1 MKQPMHAIER
11 RLNFV
16 IDRHP
21 QLINAMDRSKIHP
34 LIRKYSHIRAQ

>member
-1 MKQPMHAIER
+1 MQMVEG

-16 IDRHP
+16 IDRRL
-21 QLINAMDRSKIHP
+21 QLINAFDRTKNHP